1 MERYG
6 VTSILELEDISA
18 VGWDFT
24 DNVLKSLVSIDYRYV
39 YGYFQLR
46 VLWNIT
52 PGDFIMCAGLHFSN
66 GIQYCFN
73 STAKIQRKPN
83 VVMTSFCGGGFN
95 VGYFISGLGLCYP
108 RLPLPALGDGSVEHE
123 SHWFSRCLRSSPWK
137 WPWCSAMKLMS
148 LMSLLSVWRGG
159 GGI

>member
-46 VLWNIT
+46 VL
-52 PGDFIMCAGLHFSN
+52 
-66 GIQYCFN
+66 
-73 STAKIQRKPN
+73 
-83 VVMTSFCGGGFN
+83 
-95 VGYFISGLGLCYP
+95 
-108 RLPLPALGDGSVEHE
+108 
-123 SHWFSRCLRSSPWK
+123 
-137 WPWCSAMKLMS
+137 
-148 LMSLLSVWRGG
+148 
-159 GGI
+159 